1 VKKTII
7 TYAVSLLFAT
17 GILLLVCGVKGVLT
31 TDMVQKEVVRFVCD
45 GFFVTAILFLGIG
58 GLTWASRM
66 GTFDGLGYSFSLWK
80 QRFTNHKRDWMN
92 QESFADYKE
101 RMVEKKKGKKFNH
114 FLIIGGVTAV
124 IAAVLFVTYTFAF

>member
-1 VKKTII
+1 
-7 TYAVSLLFAT
+7 
-17 GILLLVCGVKGVLT
+17 
-31 TDMVQKEVVRFVCD
+31 MVQKEVVRFVCD

-124 IAAVLFVTYTFAF
+124 IAVVLFVTYTFAF